1 MAWVLISEM
10 AYHIPQKI
18 KKINTFEAIAVG
30 RISSEI
36 SQSDSVAI
44 SSNWYGSALNATG
57 LSSSAIFN
65 AKKTGENIEF
75 STKLQQYSS
84 ILAFAS

>member
-1 MAWVLISEM
+1 MNKK
-10 AYHIPQKI
+10 AYSL
-18 KKINTFEAIAVG
+18 IAVG

-36 SQSDSVAI
+36 LQSDSVAI
-44 SSNWYGSALNATG
+44 SSNWYGSTLNATG

-65 AKKTGENIEF
+65 AKKTGENREF

-84 ILAFAS
+84 ILAFGSWAFFAHQQ